1 MTLRDSKTGKRF
13 EKWQQKTDKN
23 IVVLTEDIASSIDL
37 AIKEKNFDIFVEKM
51 TKIDFRK
58 KDEIQAVQVFD
69 VIIKFHPIGNELKEW
84 WDGYILM
91 MTNRKL
97 KEIASFYEN
106 KEMAYKLLKKSIV
119 CPPLDSTARLL
130 IDSWIILCSSGI
142 KDIDKFLKIQKEAFE
157 KRQKNNIKHSIGI
170 LENEL
175 DNTSS
180 FPLFGGISER
190 SAAVTNIQYEGTYM
204 S

>member
-23 IVVLTEDIASSIDL
+23 IVALTEDIASSIDL
-37 AIKEKNFDIFVEKM
+37 AVKEKNFDIFVEKM
-51 TKIDFRK
+51 AKIDFRK
-58 KDEIQAVQVFD
+58 KDEIQAVQVFNAIVD
-69 VIIKFHPIGNELKEW
+69 FHPIGNELKKW
-84 WDGYILM
+84 RDRYILRM
-91 MTNRKL
+91 INKKL
-97 KEIASFYEN
+97 KEIASLYEN

-119 CPPLDSTARLL
+119 CPPSNSTARLF
-130 IDSWIILCSSGI
+130 IDLWIILCSSGI

-175 DNTSS
+175 DNAPS

-190 SAAVTNIQYEGTYM
+190 SAAVTNIQYEGMYM